1 MPCRPCVEPMPDRTM
16 SEVILIAI
24 TGANAPGQLAAMAG
38 SLERYEVNILDLSQA
53 IVHETNSLSLLL
65 EVPCQEQTTP
75 MLKDLLFEAHTLGL
89 EMTFSTIA
97 REEYHS
103 WVQAQRTKQTIVT
116 LLGQSLTAR
125 HLAAISGLVHEH
137 GLEVQ
142 GIRRLSARKPLQEN
156 AGVTCLECVLR
167 GDPHDLPTM
176 RDRALSLSGELGVDI
191 GLQEETP
198 YRRHRRLIAFDM
210 DSTLIQAEVIDDLA
224 ARAGVGRDVAAV
236 TEAAMRGELDFAQSL
251 KRRVRLLKGLEVSV
265 LEETAASLPL
275 TQGAERLIT
284 NLRALGY
291 KIAILSG
298 GFTYFGR
305 VLQNRLGI
313 DHLFANELEIE
324 SGRLTGRIAGRI
336 IDGQKKA
343 DLLSELARREGIS
356 LEQTIAVGDGANDL
370 PMLNLAGLG
379 IAFHAK
385 PVVREGAKQA
395 ISNVG
400 LDGVLYFLGLRDREA
415 MV

>member
-1 MPCRPCVEPMPDRTM
+1 MTAIV
-16 SEVILIAI
+16 LINI
-24 TGANAPGQLAAMAG
+24 SGANRPGQLAALTG
-38 SLERYEVNILDLSQA
+38 SLTGYEVNILDLSQA
-53 IVHETNSLSLLL
+53 IVHESNSMALLL
-65 EVPCQEQTTP
+65 EITDPEQTRP
-75 MLKDLLFEAHTLGL
+75 LLKDLLFEAHTLGL
-89 EMTFSTIA
+89 KLTFSHIA
-97 REEYHS
+97 PEQYDS
-103 WVQAQRTKQTIVT
+103 WVQAQRRKQYIIT
-116 LLGQSLTAR
+116 LLGRTLNVR

-142 GIRRLSARKPLQEN
+142 NTRRLSARKPLGRGLRS
-156 AGVTCLECVLR
+156 GVTCLEYVLR
-167 GDPHDLPTM
+167 GDPKDLSSL
-176 RDRALSLSGELGVDI
+176 RDRVLSLSGELGVDI

-210 DSTLIQAEVIDDLA
+210 DSTLIQTEVIDDLA
-224 ARAGVGRDVAAV
+224 VMAGVGREVAAV

-251 KRRVRLLKGLEVSV
+251 EQRVHLLKGLEVRALDWV
-265 LEETAASLPL
+265 AASLPL
-275 TQGAERLIT
+275 TQGAQRLVT
-284 NLRALGY
+284 NLKALGY

-305 VLQNRLGI
+305 ILQDKLGI

-324 SGRLTGRIAGRI
+324 SGRLTGKIKGGI
-336 IDGQKKA
+336 IDGERKA
-343 DLLSELARREGIS
+343 KLLSELAERENIS

-400 LDGVLYFLGLRDREA
+400 LDGVLYFLGLRDRDA

>member
-1 MPCRPCVEPMPDRTM
+1 
-16 SEVILIAI
+16 
-24 TGANAPGQLAAMAG
+24 
-38 SLERYEVNILDLSQA
+38 
-53 IVHETNSLSLLL
+53 
-65 EVPCQEQTTP
+65 
-75 MLKDLLFEAHTLGL
+75 
-89 EMTFSTIA
+89 
-97 REEYHS
+97 
-103 WVQAQRTKQTIVT
+103 
-116 LLGQSLTAR
+116 
-125 HLAAISGLVHEH
+125 
-137 GLEVQ
+137 
-142 GIRRLSARKPLQEN
+142 
-156 AGVTCLECVLR
+156 VTCLECVLR
-167 GDPHDLPTM
+167 GDPKDLSSL
-176 RDRALSLSGELGVDI
+176 RDRVLSLSGELGVDI

-210 DSTLIQAEVIDDLA
+210 DSTLIQTEVIDNLA
-224 ARAGVGRDVAAV
+224 AMAGVGREVAAV

-251 KRRVRLLKGLEVSV
+251 EQRVHLLKGLEVRALDWV
-265 LEETAASLPL
+265 AASLPL
-275 TQGAERLIT
+275 TQGAQRLVT
-284 NLRALGY
+284 NLKALGY

-305 VLQNRLGI
+305 ILQDKLGI

-324 SGRLTGRIAGRI
+324 SGRLTGRIKGGI
-336 IDGQKKA
+336 IDGERKA
-343 DLLSELARREGIS
+343 KLLSELAERENIS

-400 LDGVLYFLGLRDREA
+400 LDGVLYFLGLRDRDA